1 MRAGRGIRIR
11 GGTALAYYVG
21 VEAAVPAVPGV
32 APPVHAVCLAP
43 MGMEEGTAVDLPGE
57 EVGLVVGE
65 PASFRLFASSARRE
79 DRPGEVVPDDAEL
92 TELPPVEASLPADGR
107 APGDVV
113 PVRLRAH
120 VTEIGTLELECVER
134 GGKAWRLEWNL
145 RAAAPGPGGSR
156 SGPGDEAAAP
166 G

>member
-1 MRAGRGIRIR
+1 M
-11 GGTALAYYVG
+11 
-21 VEAAVPAVPGV
+21 PAVPGV
-32 APPVHAVCLAP
+32 APPVRAVCLAP
-43 MGMEEGTAVDLPGE
+43 MGMEEGTAVDLSGE

-65 PASFRLFASSARRE
+65 PASFRLFASSARRD
-79 DRPGEVVPDDAEL
+79 DRSGDVVPDDAEL
-92 TELPPVEASLPADGR
+92 DELPPVEASLPADGR

-145 RAAAPGPGGSR
+145 RSPRGGEPAGPPAAPGADAAAPG
-156 SGPGDEAAAP
+156 
-166 G
+166 